1 MIQIGLLEQMV
12 KLYREENRLHSSM
25 INLQGEYAIFERK
38 IVENTRSVMRSLQE
52 YKSQD
57 AYLTD
62 HTVNTIMDTF
72 SNLDADCEHKVF
84 FERRQNELVPANA
97 AYRNLNDIH
106 YENQTHPLVMPCKVG
121 FLERKTFVTKNWA
134 EHKYALTPSGYLH
147 EYKSE
152 KDFPCNPEMSIFI
165 PHTTVVG
172 KEDHMHH
179 DYIFEIRG
187 RNNSKGKLM
196 KTLDRDKNY
205 LLRTRTGEEMQA
217 WLDILTPMSHQFRPS
232 VPHEPEPHMQPV
244 NSTNVEVMS
253 RSNTWASSPMSDRGD
268 LASQADTWAS
278 LPDDQLHNEGAYASH
293 RSSTDQ
299 AAAGFSSMDIN
310 GQPSV
315 TASHNTESDH
325 VVEQQAVHVQPQ
337 TQQYDQ
343 MDHNEKTQADEHNPF
358 VQHQQD
364 PDVLHQ
370 NDADMGNSG
379 KSMAVQGKIPVT
391 LFDQDETSQ
400 TEVERNQT
408 MPGTL
413 M

>member
-1 MIQIGLLEQMV
+1 MI

-25 INLQGEYAIFERK
+25 INLQGEYGIFERK
-38 IVENTRSVMRSLQE
+38 VVENTRSVMRSLQE

-57 AYLTD
+57 EYLTD
-62 HTVNTIMDTF
+62 HTVSTIMDTF
-72 SNLDADCEHKVF
+72 SNLDADCEYKVF
-84 FERRQNELVPANA
+84 SERRQNELVSANA

-121 FLERKTFVTKNWA
+121 FLERKTFVTKNWV

-147 EYKSE
+147 EYRSE
-152 KDFPCNPEMSIFI
+152 KDFPCNPEKSIFI
-165 PHTTVVG
+165 PHTTVAG
-172 KEDHMHH
+172 KEDNMHH
-179 DYIFEIRG
+179 DYTFEIRG

-205 LLRTRTGEEMQA
+205 ILRTRTGEEMQA
-217 WLDILTPMSHQFRPS
+217 WLDVLTPMSHQFRPS
-232 VPHEPEPHMQPV
+232 VPHEPEPYMQPI

-253 RSNTWASSPMSDRGD
+253 RSNTWASSPGDERGD
-268 LASQADTWAS
+268 VASQASTWATI
-278 LPDDQLHNEGAYASH
+278 PEDQFHNGDAYATN
-293 RSSTDQ
+293 RSSTEQ
-299 AAAGFSSMDIN
+299 AAAGISNMDIN

-315 TASHNTESDH
+315 
-325 VVEQQAVHVQPQ
+325 AVPQNAEANHMVGQEAAHVQPQ

-343 MDHNEKTQADEHNPF
+343 MDHNEKTQADDHNPF

-364 PDVLHQ
+364 PNAMNQ
-370 NDADMGNSG
+370 NGADMGNGG
-379 KSMAVQGKIPVT
+379 KAMAVQGKIPVT
-391 LFDQDETSQ
+391 LFDQDDTPKTGVQ
-400 TEVERNQT
+400 RNQT